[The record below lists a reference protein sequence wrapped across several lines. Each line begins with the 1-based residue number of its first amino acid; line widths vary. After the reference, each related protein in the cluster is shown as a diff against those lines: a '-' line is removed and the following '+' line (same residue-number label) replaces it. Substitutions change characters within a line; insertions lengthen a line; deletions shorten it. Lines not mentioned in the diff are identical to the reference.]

1 MKNTVK
7 INSVELI
14 NADSLHYIARL
25 PDNSIDL
32 IVTDPPYFRVKP
44 EGWDNQWKGDEDF
57 LRWLDGYLAEFWRVL
72 KPGNVSLVINQLNKH
87 FYLLPLL
94 VGYTVYILYFYPVS
108 IVDRGNYGLPCS
120 GSGLR

>member
-14 NADSLHYIARL
+14 NADSLHYIASL

-44 EGWDNQWKGDEDF
+44 KGWDNQWKGDEDF
-57 LRWLDGYLAEFWRVL
+57 LRWLDGYLAGF
-72 KPGNVSLVINQLNKH
+72 
-87 FYLLPLL
+87 
-94 VGYTVYILYFYPVS
+94 
-108 IVDRGNYGLPCS
+108 
-120 GSGLR
+120 